1 MNMMVPIH
9 FARATHIL
17 YRLSITE
24 DPCWDRHVAR
34 NAIDLLAVMEKAADI
49 FSNVARERG
58 IETDDGNLFVKGA
71 TALRVAIPMWRR
83 AFADSDAGAAA
94 AAAAAG
100 GDASSSQ
107 GAERSSENAGVIASQ
122 GLVPIDF
129 SDNSWMDLVAS
140 WEMS

>member
-1 MNMMVPIH
+1 MVPIH

-58 IETDDGNLFVKGA
+58 IEMDDGNLFVKGA

-83 AFADSDAGAAA
+83 AFAESDAGVDAA

-100 GDASSSQ
+100 VDASSSP
-107 GAERSSENAGVIASQ
+107 GAERSSGNVGVIAAQ
-122 GLVPIDF
+122 GLAPIDF

-140 WEMS
+140 WEMN